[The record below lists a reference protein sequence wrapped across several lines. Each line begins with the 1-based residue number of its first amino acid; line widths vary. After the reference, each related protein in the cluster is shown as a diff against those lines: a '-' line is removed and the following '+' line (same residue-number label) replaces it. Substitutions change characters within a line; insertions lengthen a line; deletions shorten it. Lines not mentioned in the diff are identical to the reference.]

1 MRNFAYASN
10 PKVWGDY
17 FGHVEVTN
25 LCKKY
30 VINGARSLPRSLFVS
45 GPSGVGKTALIRL
58 LIRSFRC
65 QNRPADDP
73 NPCGTCPACLDS
85 DERLGDKTFTDV
97 YWNQPGGGEDETLYS
112 QVKTSLASAARG
124 QVRTNRPETDVKWVV
139 FDEWQAFPSNIQS
152 EVLLRTE
159 LEVPGNNVCYV
170 FLTMQEDRLSEQ
182 NKIALM
188 RRGSFFRLL
197 PFSNGDMQRFIAE
210 RWPKVSPEVRA
221 MIANR
226 SRGSTGLAVAYYDN
240 ICQIDSD
247 LNIDVAS
254 YVLGQARNDHRWAL
268 WQALNTRQRI
278 TTLQESLEF
287 LQTKV
292 EPLELSRQL
301 HQDLLRAMDLNG
313 VPTADQLY
321 ASEMLLQYQA
331 HYHNTSLITYL
342 IALMGMNL
350 VTEAAVLATSGVSF
364 GYTSV

>member
-1 MRNFAYASN
+1 MHNFAYASA

-17 FGHVEVTN
+17 FGHVEATA

-30 VINGARSLPRSLFVS
+30 VLNGARSLPRSLFVS

-65 QNRPADDP
+65 QGRLPTDP
-73 NPCGTCPACLDS
+73 DPCGQCPACLDQ

-97 YWNQPGGGEDETLYS
+97 YWNQPGGGEDETLYA
-112 QVKTSLASAARG
+112 QVKASLQSAARG
-124 QVRTNRPETDVKWVV
+124 QLRTNRPELDVKWIV

-197 PFSNGDMQRFIAE
+197 PFSNVEIQRFIAE
-210 RWPKVSPEVRA
+210 RWPEVSPEVGA
-221 MIANR
+221 MIANK

-240 ICQIDSD
+240 IRQLD
-247 LNIDVAS
+247 LNLGLEVAA
-254 YVLGQARNDHRWAL
+254 YTLGQARNDHRWAL
-268 WQALNTRQRI
+268 WQILANRERI
-278 TTLQESLEF
+278 TKLQEGLEF
-287 LQTKV
+287 LQKRV

-301 HQDLLRAMDLNG
+301 HQDLLRAMV
-313 VPTADQLY
+313 VPTEQQLY
-321 ASEMLLQYQA
+321 ASSMLLQYQA
-331 HYHNTSLITYL
+331 HYHNTSLLTYL
-342 IALMGMNL
+342 VALMGMEL
-350 VTEAAVLATSGVSF
+350 VNEAAVFATSGGSL
-364 GYTSV
+364 GYTSI